1 MTYPRDSLR
10 GHPAR
15 GVLGARG
22 GDTWNVIPPEVVIRG
37 ATRASKPG
45 VQDLLEQGM
54 RRLSKGIA
62 AAHGCSASIRYER
75 HYPALVNPAAE
86 AGCMLHNPR
95 YDFNDAILTL
105 GASYWSRLVEH
116 CLPEG
121 N

>member
-1 MTYPRDSLR
+1 MADNSLPRTVPGTGVVGTLR
-10 GHPAR
+10 AGS
-15 GVLGARG
+15 G
-22 GDTWNVIPPEVVIRG
+22 G
-37 ATRASKPG
+37 RAFKPG

-54 RRLSKGIA
+54 RRLSEGIA
-62 AAHGCSASIRYER
+62 AAHGCSVSIRYER
-75 HYPALVNPAAE
+75 RYPALVNHAAE